1 MQNSR
6 SRGTWILYAL
16 ALLGLAMTA
25 GCAPGSAWTLSGV
38 GCADPSGNQ
47 EKPETRKVRGCIG
60 DACDEL
66 PPASA
71 SQGAVQAA
79 ADLGSAAPRETSTSA
94 ADATAPLADEAA
106 DDPSSLGNLKVYY
119 QRHERR

>member
-6 SRGTWILYAL
+6 SQGSWIPYAL
-16 ALLGLAMTA
+16 APPGLAMAA
-25 GCAPGSAWTLSGV
+25 GCAPGSASTLSGV
-38 GCADPSGNQ
+38 GCADPFCNE
-47 EKPETRKVRGCIG
+47 EKPETRKVLGCIG
-60 DACDEL
+60 EACNEP

-71 SQGAVQAA
+71 SKRAAQAA
-79 ADLGSAAPRETSTSA
+79 ADLGSGAPRETTRSA

-106 DDPSSLGNLKVYY
+106 DDPSSLRNLKVYY

>member
-38 GCADPSGNQ
+38 GCADPSCNQ
-47 EKPETRKVRGCIG
+47 EKPETRKVLGCIG
-60 DACDEL
+60 DACNEP

-71 SQGAVQAA
+71 SKGAAQAA
-79 ADLGSAAPRETSTSA
+79 ADLDTGAPREASTSA

-106 DDPSSLGNLKVYY
+106 DDSSSLSNIKVYY
-119 QRHERR
+119 QRHNRR